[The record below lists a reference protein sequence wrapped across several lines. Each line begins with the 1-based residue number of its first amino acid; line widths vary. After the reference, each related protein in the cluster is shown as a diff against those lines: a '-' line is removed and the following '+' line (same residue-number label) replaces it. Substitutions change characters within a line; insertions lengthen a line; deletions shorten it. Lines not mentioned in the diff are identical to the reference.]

1 LTSAPRKPPA
11 EPGDPADSADPAGHA
26 GPLDPAA
33 LVVPAAV
40 RAADPGTLRRLL
52 RRPSFALPLAVV
64 LLLCAM
70 AAVPQAFAGWFG
82 HGDPHECAL
91 DRSGQGPTSGHPF
104 GFDVQGC
111 DLYSNVVHGARDSI
125 SIGLL
130 TTVLTLA
137 VAVVLGSVAGYFG
150 GIADM
155 LISRLMDIFFG
166 FPMLVGMIVVLET
179 FSVHSVLS
187 VSLVLAL
194 FSWPVLTR
202 IMRSSVLAVRGLD
215 YITAAREMGAG
226 PLRILLR
233 HAVPNSIMP
242 VAVLTSIN
250 IGGVITAEAALTF
263 LGVGLNAPAISWG
276 VQLNTAQQYFTTQP
290 GLLLFPALFLSLAVL
305 SFVLLGD
312 CLRDA
317 FDPRLR

>member
-1 LTSAPRKPPA
+1 MTSALQPTAPAAAA
-11 EPGDPADSADPAGHA
+11 EPAAA
-26 GPLDPAA
+26 GPAA
-33 LVVPAAV
+33 RPGE
-40 RAADPGTLRRLL
+40 PGTLRRLL
-52 RRPSFALPLAVV
+52 RRPRFFLPLGVV
-64 LLLCAM
+64 VLLCAM
-70 AAVPQAFAGWFG
+70 AAVPSAFAGWFG
-82 HGDPHECAL
+82 HGDPHQCSLEH
-91 DRSGQGPTSGHPF
+91 SGQGPAPGHPF

-130 TTVLTLA
+130 TTALTLV
-137 VAVVLGSVAGYFG
+137 VAVVLGSLAGYFG
-150 GIADM
+150 GVADM
-155 LISRLMDIFFG
+155 LISRLMDVFFG

-179 FSVHSVLS
+179 FSVHSILS

-202 IMRSSVLAVRGLD
+202 IMRSSVLATRGLD
-215 YITAAREMGAG
+215 YVTAARELGAG
-226 PLRILLR
+226 PVRILLR
-233 HAVPNSIMP
+233 HAIPNAIMP

-250 IGGVITAEAALTF
+250 IGGVITAEASLTF
-263 LGVGLNAPAISWG
+263 LGVGLTAPAISWG
-276 VQLNTAQQYFTTQP
+276 VQLNSAQQYFTTHP

>member
-1 LTSAPRKPPA
+1 MTSALEKTPA
-11 EPGDPADSADPAGHA
+11 AALPSA
-26 GPLDPAA
+26 GP
-33 LVVPAAV
+33 VE
-40 RAADPGTLRRLL
+40 RGTLQRLL
-52 RRPSFALPLAVV
+52 RRPRFVLPLALVV
-64 LLLCAM
+64 LLCAM

-91 DRSGQGPTSGHPF
+91 ERSGQGPASGHPF

-111 DLYSNVVHGARDSI
+111 DLYSNVVHGARDSL

-130 TTVLTLA
+130 TTAVTLL

-150 GIADM
+150 GVADT
-155 LISRLMDIFFG
+155 LISRLMDVFFG

-179 FSVHSVLS
+179 FSVHSILS

-215 YITAAREMGAG
+215 YVTAAREMGAR

-233 HAVPNSIMP
+233 HAIPNAIMP

-263 LGVGLNAPAISWG
+263 LGVGLTAPAISWG
-276 VQLNTAQQYFTTQP
+276 VQLNTAQQYFTTHP

>member
-1 LTSAPRKPPA
+1 MTSALRRRTSADTGPDAPTPA
-11 EPGDPADSADPAGHA
+11 PDAPAPAPGGPAD
-26 GPLDPAA
+26 
-33 LVVPAAV
+33 
-40 RAADPGTLRRLL
+40 RGTLRRLL
-52 RRPSFALPLAVV
+52 RRPRFFLPLSAVV
-64 LLLCAM
+64 LLCAM
-70 AAVPQAFAGWFG
+70 AAVPSAFAGWFG
-82 HGDPHECAL
+82 HGDPHQCSLAH
-91 DRSGQGPTSGHPF
+91 SGQGPTAGHPF
-104 GFDVQGC
+104 GYDVQGC
-111 DLYSNVVHGARDSI
+111 DLYSNVIHGARDSL

-130 TTVLTLA
+130 TTALTLV

-150 GIADM
+150 GLLD
-155 LISRLMDIFFG
+155 LLVSRLMDVFFG

-179 FSVHSVLS
+179 FSVHSILS

-215 YITAAREMGAG
+215 YVTAARELGAG
-226 PLRILLR
+226 PLRIMLR
-233 HAVPNSIMP
+233 HAVPNAIMP

-250 IGGVITAEAALTF
+250 IGGVITAEASLTF
-263 LGVGLNAPAISWG
+263 LGVGLTAPAISWG
-276 VQLNTAQQYFTTQP
+276 VQLNTAQQYFTTHP

>member
-1 LTSAPRKPPA
+1 MTSALQPA
-11 EPGDPADSADPAGHA
+11 TPAAPAVAAAPGAA
-26 GPLDPAA
+26 GPARP
-33 LVVPAAV
+33 VP
-40 RAADPGTLRRLL
+40 RGTLHRLV
-52 RRPSFALPLAVV
+52 RRPRFFLPLAVV

-70 AAVPQAFAGWFG
+70 AAVPSAFAGWFG
-82 HGDPHECAL
+82 HGDPHRCSLEH
-91 DRSGQGPTSGHPF
+91 SGQGPTSGHPF

-111 DLYSNVVHGARDSI
+111 DLYSNVVHGARDSL

-130 TTVLTLA
+130 TTALTLV
-137 VAVVLGSVAGYFG
+137 VAVVLGSLAGYFG
-150 GIADM
+150 GVTDM
-155 LISRLMDIFFG
+155 VISRLMDVFFG

-179 FSVHSVLS
+179 FSVHSILS

-202 IMRSSVLAVRGLD
+202 IMRSSVLATRGLD
-215 YITAAREMGAG
+215 YVTAARELGAG

-233 HAVPNSIMP
+233 HVIPNAIMP
-242 VAVLTSIN
+242 VAVLTSIT
-250 IGGVITAEAALTF
+250 IGGVITAEASLTF
-263 LGVGLNAPAISWG
+263 IGVGLSAPAISWG
-276 VQLNTAQQYFTTQP
+276 VQLNAAQQYFTVHP